1 MRKILTG
8 ESGHKVKQL
17 NVFEDENGDIDID
30 GELEDL
36 QEIVSQ
42 MGTDE
47 MKKDFEEFRQKYPRE
62 KDEFLDE
69 DDDLEE
75 DLDEDE
81 DEEMAKPGRKWF
93 YLCLYFCWC

>member
-1 MRKILTG
+1 MY
-8 ESGHKVKQL
+8 
-17 NVFEDENGDIDID
+17 EDEHGDIDID

-42 MGTDE
+42 LGTEE

-62 KDEFLDE
+62 KDEFFDE
-69 DDDLEE
+69 EEDLEE

-81 DEEMAKPGRKWF
+81 DEERAKRGWRWF
-93 YLCLYFCWC
+93 RLVYIMSDSNLIHLNKSILIALLFQI

>member
-42 MGTDE
+42 IGTEE

-62 KDEFLDE
+62 KDEFFDE

-81 DEEMAKPGRKWF
+81 DEETAKPGRRWF
-93 YLCLYFCWC
+93 IYVYIFAGC

>member
-1 MRKILTG
+1 LRKILTG

-81 DEEMAKPGRKWF
+81 DEEMAKPGRK
-93 YLCLYFCWC
+93 